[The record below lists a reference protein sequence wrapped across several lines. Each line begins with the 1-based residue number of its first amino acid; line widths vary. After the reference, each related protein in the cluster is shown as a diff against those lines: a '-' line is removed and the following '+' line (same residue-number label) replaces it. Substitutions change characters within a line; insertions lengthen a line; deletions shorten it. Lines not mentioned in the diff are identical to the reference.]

1 MCILRASLMMR
12 ISTISAIPFLLVAVF
27 LVTSIASCDGSNSLA
42 DQNSTLMCQATAI
55 PSCAAD
61 PSFQICGPSGCED
74 PCSASDIAMT
84 CTGATPDSALGCTSI
99 TIPTPFNVLFF
110 CCPCA
115 K

>member
-1 MCILRASLMMR
+1 MR
-12 ISTISAIPFLLVAVF
+12 VSTISAIPFLLVAVF
-27 LVTSIASCDGSNSLA
+27 LVAPIASCDGADSLT
-42 DQNSTLMCQATAI
+42 DQNSTLMCQAPAI
-55 PSCAAD
+55 PGCAAE

-74 PCSASDIAMT
+74 PCSASDIAVT

-99 TIPTPFNVLFF
+99 TTPTPFNVLFF